1 MSKQMIV
8 NATASEEVRVAI
20 IENNRLLDLDY
31 DNQSRTKNKGSIY
44 KGIVAN
50 VEDSL
55 EAAFVEFGSGR
66 QGFLALS
73 DIRPAIYPPDLK
85 THKKPK
91 ISEILTRG
99 QEICVQVTKDEIG
112 NKGAAVTTYLSL
124 PGRYVVL
131 MHSDDAG
138 GAISRKID
146 DERARSRARDML
158 SMLDVPD
165 GMAVIIR
172 TAGMN
177 RPRIDLYR
185 DLKAL
190 CETWEQIDKGARLGR
205 APTVLYRE
213 PDLVIRIIRDYLAP
227 DVAKIIIDSEDEY
240 DDAKSYLER
249 RMPESIDLVQRH
261 TGNQPIFEA
270 YGIERAI
277 EELFHREVKLSS
289 GGSIVIDQTEAL
301 VAIDVNSGRSTR
313 EGDHEATVYKTNLEA
328 AQEVARHLRLRD
340 LGGIIV
346 IDFIDMI
353 SRRHDRDVE
362 RSIRDAMRA
371 DKAKVKIGRITE
383 NGTLEIT
390 RQRLRQAHRLVSHTQ
405 CPTCLGTGLVR
416 DPEGLAL
423 SAYRQL
429 HGKIARTRRKLAR
442 LVVRLPVDVANIMT
456 NAKRRELLEL
466 SENHQIHIDIQADP
480 KLHGPELRFDEETR
494 GRAGLDAPHSINDPR
509 LEKKG
514 RHNQNRRK
522 KDDPMVPVLTVQRP
536 LTIGPVPTFLL
547 DEETLLKEQATAEPE
562 KTASREGQPVVDEES
577 KPEVEQ
583 HFDDPLMEALFGTAP
598 ELKIEE
604 VCAAEIETKR
614 PRRNRRR
621 RRPRRKPV
629 DFDAE
634 TNGQAENA
642 SADDAQA
649 ASGPSETSKQTSK
662 LASASA
668 DGENGSTAKPQ
679 KEASGEVTESS
690 HAQTGEMD
698 TGAVEQNAAPSAEPQ
713 KRRSKSPARKKT
725 TRATSRKKTAAVD
738 EAKTQAA
745 ETDRPDAQPRAAEPA
760 AQAESEQ
767 SAKAA
772 PTKKKAIRK
781 KTEKTDADAKP
792 RRKRVV
798 STAKKKAALAKDS
811 SEDSQVEDI
820 PA

>member
-55 EAAFVEFGSGR
+55 EAAFIEFGSGR

-73 DIRPAIYPPDLK
+73 DVRPALYPTNLK
-85 THKKPK
+85 SHKKPK

-99 QEICVQVTKDEIG
+99 QEICIQVTKDEIG
-112 NKGAAVTTYLSL
+112 TKGAAVTTYLSL

-146 DERARSRARDML
+146 DEKARRRARDML

-190 CETWEQIDKGARLGR
+190 CETWEQIDKGAQLGR

-213 PDLVIRIIRDYLAP
+213 PELVIRIIRDYLAP
-227 DVAKIIIDSEDEY
+227 DIGKIIIDHEDEFE
-240 DDAKSYLER
+240 DARAYLEK
-249 RMPESIDLVQRH
+249 RMPESIDLVQKH
-261 TGNQPIFEA
+261 TGNQPVFEA

-277 EELFHREVKLSS
+277 EELFHREVKLPS

-313 EGDHEATVYKTNLEA
+313 EDGHEATVYKTNLEA
-328 AQEVARHLRLRD
+328 AQEVARQLRLRD

-362 RSIRDAMRA
+362 RCIRDAMRA

-390 RQRLRQAHRLVSHTQ
+390 RQRLRQAHRLVSHTE
-405 CPTCLGTGLVR
+405 CPTCRGTGLVR

-429 HGKIARTRRKLAR
+429 HGKIARTRRKLAK
-442 LVVRLPVDVANIMT
+442 LVVKVPVDVANILV

-466 SENHQIHIDIQADP
+466 SENHQLHIDIQADV
-480 KLHGPELRFDEETR
+480 KLHGPDIRFYEETR
-494 GRAGLDAPHSINDPR
+494 GRAGLEAPHSINDPR
-509 LEKKG
+509 LDKKK
-514 RHNQNRRK
+514 RHSQNRRK
-522 KDDPMVPVLTVQRP
+522 KDEPMLQALPEQKP
-536 LTIGPVPTFLL
+536 LTIGPTPVFLM
-547 DEETLLKEQATAEPE
+547 DEAALLEEAAKAAEEGEAADSEEQE
-562 KTASREGQPVVDEES
+562 KVTE
-577 KPEVEQ
+577 EVEQ
-583 HFDDPLMEALFGTAP
+583 HFDDPLLEAFFGSAP
-598 ELKIEE
+598 SLSIDDVVVPED
-604 VCAAEIETKR
+604 ETKR
-614 PRRNRRR
+614 SRRNRRR
-621 RRPRRKPV
+621 RRTRRKGGDENRAAPEQ
-629 DFDAE
+629 DASAAEKPQDE
-634 TNGQAENA
+634 TPASEESGDASEKKPSRRPSRAKTKMSQPADEAKSASEAPSGDSAEQPEKKAESQETEKTAAPAKPAAKKKAKRSTTRKKTSASSAKETSTKKTASEGAKTAASDEKADVAANAKPQSEKGAEEKAEKDAKPKRKRTLSGARKKAAAKKEPTSA
-642 SADDAQA
+642 SADDA
-649 ASGPSETSKQTSK
+649 
-662 LASASA
+662 
-668 DGENGSTAKPQ
+668 TA
-679 KEASGEVTESS
+679 
-690 HAQTGEMD
+690 
-698 TGAVEQNAAPSAEPQ
+698 
-713 KRRSKSPARKKT
+713 
-725 TRATSRKKTAAVD
+725 
-738 EAKTQAA
+738 
-745 ETDRPDAQPRAAEPA
+745 
-760 AQAESEQ
+760 
-767 SAKAA
+767 
-772 PTKKKAIRK
+772 
-781 KTEKTDADAKP
+781 
-792 RRKRVV
+792 
-798 STAKKKAALAKDS
+798 
-811 SEDSQVEDI
+811 
-820 PA
+820 